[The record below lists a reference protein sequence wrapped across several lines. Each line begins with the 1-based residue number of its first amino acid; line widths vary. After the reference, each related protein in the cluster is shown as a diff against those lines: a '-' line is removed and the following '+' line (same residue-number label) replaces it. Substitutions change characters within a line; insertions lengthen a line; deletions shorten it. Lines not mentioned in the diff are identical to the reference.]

1 MKSINLAR
9 LYEAVH
15 RVDLETHLNYMVA
28 IYECTGGKYYPL
40 LIYKVTDEMK
50 HDHFYSRSLK
60 IDRPTYFTVVDATL
74 AGIEAA
80 YKELSE

>member
-40 LIYKVTDEMK
+40 LIYKVTDEMNVN
-50 HDHFYSRSLK
+50 F
-60 IDRPTYFTVVDATL
+60 
-74 AGIEAA
+74 
-80 YKELSE
+80 ELLYVLIHA